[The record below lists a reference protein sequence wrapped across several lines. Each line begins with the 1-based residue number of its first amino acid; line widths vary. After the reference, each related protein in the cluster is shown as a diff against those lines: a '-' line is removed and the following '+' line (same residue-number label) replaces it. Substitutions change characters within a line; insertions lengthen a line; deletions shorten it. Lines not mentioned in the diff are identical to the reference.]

1 MFVIPLIGLLVVTN
15 ALELVPPPNTWVRDA
30 ESNVTLVCTASD
42 KIRSCSWSTPYGKTY
57 PLESGLM
64 AEGGRLLHFTTDK
77 DKECGV
83 LITNIEDKDNGR
95 WKCNVGVVENS
106 EVSTASGMANIS
118 IATAPDSILLEKP
131 FDQLSTNFTFGTVY
145 DVKCVV
151 KNAKPAPE
159 YVWMIGE
166 EKLEGK
172 TLNEEL
178 FVDPS
183 GLSIFSQI
191 LKYKPS
197 REHANKTIRCV
208 VTHPGLVKEVSAS
221 TKVNLVGDDYAA
233 LAAAGLSV
241 GGVVG
246 IVVAAIVVLVFAA
259 IAVLALR
266 GKFSGAEKKEKL
278 DEEKAANEADN
289 TSQTESAHEE
299 LKQEEKR
306 SFQSK
311 ITKFFTVLKSK
322 DKKAEDIVATEWE
335 KVDLSVAHQK
345 EPQEEKTDE
354 EKEEE
359 KESHKPENFGG
370 KITAFLA
377 KFKQAPRQSAK
388 LESKKTEEENVDPK
402 STEKSSEE
410 LKELEP
416 EDKEENA
423 REKRIGSET
432 PV

>member
-1 MFVIPLIGLLVVTN
+1 
-15 ALELVPPPNTWVRDA
+15 
-30 ESNVTLVCTASD
+30 
-42 KIRSCSWSTPYGKTY
+42 
-57 PLESGLM
+57 M

-197 REHANKTIRCV
+197 REHGNKTIRCV
-208 VTHPGLVKEVSAS
+208 VDPPWSCQGGLCFYQ
-221 TKVNLVGDDYAA
+221 G
-233 LAAAGLSV
+233 
-241 GGVVG
+241 
-246 IVVAAIVVLVFAA
+246 
-259 IAVLALR
+259 
-266 GKFSGAEKKEKL
+266 
-278 DEEKAANEADN
+278 
-289 TSQTESAHEE
+289 
-299 LKQEEKR
+299 
-306 SFQSK
+306 
-311 ITKFFTVLKSK
+311 
-322 DKKAEDIVATEWE
+322 
-335 KVDLSVAHQK
+335 
-345 EPQEEKTDE
+345 EPC
-354 EKEEE
+354 
-359 KESHKPENFGG
+359 
-370 KITAFLA
+370 
-377 KFKQAPRQSAK
+377 R
-388 LESKKTEEENVDPK
+388 
-402 STEKSSEE
+402 
-410 LKELEP
+410 
-416 EDKEENA
+416 
-423 REKRIGSET
+423 
-432 PV
+432 

>member
-1 MFVIPLIGLLVVTN
+1 MG
-15 ALELVPPPNTWVRDA
+15 
-30 ESNVTLVCTASD
+30 
-42 KIRSCSWSTPYGKTY
+42 
-57 PLESGLM
+57 
-64 AEGGRLLHFTTDK
+64 
-77 DKECGV
+77 
-83 LITNIEDKDNGR
+83 
-95 WKCNVGVVENS
+95 
-106 EVSTASGMANIS
+106 
-118 IATAPDSILLEKP
+118 
-131 FDQLSTNFTFGTVY
+131 
-145 DVKCVV
+145 
-151 KNAKPAPE
+151 

-172 TLNEEL
+172 ILNEEL

-221 TKVNLVGDDYAA
+221 TKVNLVGDDNAA
-233 LAAAGLSV
+233 LAAAGLSA

-246 IVVAAIVVLVFAA
+246 IVVAGIVVLVFAA
-259 IAVLALR
+259 ISVLALR

-299 LKQEEKR
+299 LKQEEKK
-306 SFQSK
+306 SFQAK

-345 EPQEEKTDE
+345 EPQEEQTDE

-359 KESHKPENFGG
+359 NESHKPENFGG
-370 KITAFLA
+370 KITAFLE
-377 KFKQAPRQSAK
+377 KFKQAPKQSAK

-423 REKRIGSET
+423 REKRIGSEP